1 MTKALLHNDPQ
12 FIKLFED
19 PRFIGA
25 VIYLRKNID
34 PQLSAAQGADQLIH
48 RAGKIEG
55 WLECLNAFER
65 LSEPPKP
72 ETPETQ
78 KKPPYAH

>member
-25 VIYLRKNID
+25 MIYLRKHIEPKD
-34 PQLSAAQGADQLIH
+34 QVAQGADQIIYK
-48 RAGKIEG
+48 AGKVEG
-55 WLECLNAFER
+55 WLDCLNALER